1 MGQVCATIF
10 ILTALLISG
19 RVASGQDAKVVENGR
34 KIFVEKRCYMC
45 HTINGDAKALE
56 KEKEEFAKAQGV
68 EVKKEEGEEEEEK
81 EKIGG
86 DLSNVGKARD
96 EKWLKEFLRD
106 PRSYFK
112 DTPECAKNA
121 KKKYRKRFKGTDEDL
136 TTLVTYLS
144 SLKYEKQQ
152 EKGFESCLKE

>member
-19 RVASGQDAKVVENGR
+19 GVASGQDAKVVENGR

-45 HTINGDAKALE
+45 HTINGDATALE
-56 KEKEEFAKAQGV
+56 KEKED
-68 EVKKEEGEEEEEK
+68 EEEEEK
-81 EKIGG
+81 EKIRG

-121 KKKYRKRFKGTDEDL
+121 KKKYRK
-136 TTLVTYLS
+136 
-144 SLKYEKQQ
+144 
-152 EKGFESCLKE
+152 